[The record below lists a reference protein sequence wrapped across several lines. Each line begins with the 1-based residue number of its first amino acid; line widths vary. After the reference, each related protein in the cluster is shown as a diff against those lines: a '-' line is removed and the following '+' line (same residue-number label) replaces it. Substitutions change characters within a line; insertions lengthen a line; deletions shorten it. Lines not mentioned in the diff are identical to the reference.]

1 MNDMARPQ
9 KISAS
14 TRLKA
19 VLRPGM
25 HKRIANGH
33 PWAYSNEIDM
43 TSELRELK
51 SGTIVALNDTHGR
64 FLGAAMFNPHSLI
77 SARILER
84 HPDIDINA
92 DWLVGRFSNAMN
104 LRDRLFARPFYRLV
118 HAEAD
123 GMPGLIVDRYDESL
137 VVQLNTAGMDL
148 MANDIVRA
156 LQRTCS
162 PKGIVVQ
169 RQGAARR
176 LEGMEDNP
184 ATIIGHVSTTTR
196 VVENGI
202 EFLTDLIGG
211 QKTGWFFDHRE
222 NRARVA
228 SLAMGKP
235 ILDLY
240 SYLGGFGISAA
251 VAGASNVICVDR
263 SHAAL
268 NLATRSAEAAGVS
281 GVCKFEVSDAFT
293 AMETLKKNNQRF
305 GIVIAD
311 PPAFVKSRKGL
322 KSGLQGYR
330 KLARLS
336 SSLVEPGGVL
346 CIASC
351 SQHVDTAL
359 FNSQIY
365 RGLRDAKRNGRILHT
380 GGAGP
385 DHPVHPALP
394 ESAYLKCL
402 FLQID

>member
-1 MNDMARPQ
+1 MARPQ

-14 TRLKA
+14 NRPKA

-25 HKRIANGH
+25 HKRIASGH

-51 SGTIVALNDTHGR
+51 SGTIVALIDTHGR

-169 RQGAARR
+169 RQGKARR

-235 ILDLY
+235 ILDVY

-268 NLATRSAEAAGVS
+268 DLATRSAEAAGVS

-322 KSGLQGYR
+322 KSGLRGYR